1 MQLMPLIGGGGG
13 DKIKDR
19 RNAIEELE
27 QKI

>member
-1 MQLMPLIGGGGG
+1 MQLMPLIGGGG